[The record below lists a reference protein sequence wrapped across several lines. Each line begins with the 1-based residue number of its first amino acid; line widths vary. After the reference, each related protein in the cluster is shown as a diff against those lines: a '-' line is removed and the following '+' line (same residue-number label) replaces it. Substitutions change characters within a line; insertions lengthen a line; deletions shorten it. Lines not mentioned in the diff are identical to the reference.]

1 MKGTNIK
8 KSADN
13 SFRLDH
19 NAKENAFDTEYS
31 NNCDNPKS
39 VCDFL
44 RTIDPAMRA
53 EIAESVKAA
62 KYEIYRINPIFSKQ
76 F

>member
-1 MKGTNIK
+1 MKGTNIR
-8 KSADN
+8 KSADT
-13 SFRLDH
+13 SLRSDRTV
-19 NAKENAFDTEYS
+19 KENLFDEEYS
-31 NNCDNPKS
+31 DNGDNKKD

-62 KYEIYRINPIFSKQ
+62 KYEIDYIKPCFSKQ